1 MRWITAGTETAYRV
15 HADHGSG
22 TDGASVFFDGSA
34 NSNQDR
40 SFAAHQLPDLRPA
53 RGAGQGICRLSAAAV
68 VESNLG
74 ERAWLG
80 YQVRR
85 PSIPRSWPRT
95 GMRSCPHSAGPSA
108 VGGEAVEWIGW
119 ADHSSVGKRGFS
131 HVSPNT
137 PPKNQCFNLLEVL
150 GRSLADRWGA
160 KLPAGQVRMSR
171 MGWHGTAWHGMAWHC
186 IGGVFGGCRRCRA
199 QPSATGM
206 SRAQAIHRHH
216 LWLIYLAWRAACNVP
231 RM

>member
-95 GMRSCPHSAGPSA
+95 GMRSCPHSAGLRRSA
-108 VGGEAVEWIGW
+108 ERQLSGSAGRITRAWGSAGFHMSAQTHRRKINVSTCWR
-119 ADHSSVGKRGFS
+119 SSVGLWQIDGRKIACRPGT
-131 HVSPNT
+131 HV
-137 PPKNQCFNLLEVL
+137 
-150 GRSLADRWGA
+150 A
-160 KLPAGQVRMSR
+160 
-171 MGWHGTAWHGMAWHC
+171 HGMAWHGMARHGMALHRWRFW
-186 IGGVFGGCRRCRA
+186 GLSALPGSAFGHRNVTSPGNPP
-199 QPSATGM
+199 PSSLAHLLGLA
-206 SRAQAIHRHH
+206 SR
-216 LWLIYLAWRAACNVP
+216 
-231 RM
+231 M